1 MLKKF
6 VLSAMTVILMA
17 ATLFNVA
24 ALAEGEGTQSD
35 PLVTLSYI
43 NNVFTKYVMNIFTQE
58 LDTRVAELEEDINE
72 KVAAI
77 EAAYGKTGEIAERST
92 YKVENLS
99 DGQTIV
105 CQRGTEIM
113 LRLGKAYVIA
123 PASPGLIDTS
133 TASILENGKYL
144 VANHMYMV
152 TINDRAIKASGNTYV
167 VIRGDYVIK

>member
-77 EAAYGKTGEIAERST
+77 EAAYGKTGEIAS
-92 YKVENLS
+92 
-99 DGQTIV
+99 
-105 CQRGTEIM
+105 
-113 LRLGKAYVIA
+113 AA
-123 PASPGLIDTS
+123 P
-133 TASILENGKYL
+133 
-144 VANHMYMV
+144 
-152 TINDRAIKASGNTYV
+152 
-167 VIRGDYVIK
+167 IRWRI